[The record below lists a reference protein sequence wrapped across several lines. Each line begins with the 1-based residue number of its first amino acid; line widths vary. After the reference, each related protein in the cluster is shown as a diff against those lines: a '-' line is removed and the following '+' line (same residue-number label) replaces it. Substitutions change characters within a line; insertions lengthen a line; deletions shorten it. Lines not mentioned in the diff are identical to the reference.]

1 MDEFGTLDTVI
12 GSGTLNEISGLLEQA
27 WSSNSHV
34 PDDVRVQVGIA
45 VGEIGA
51 NIVEYAGR
59 PARMRME
66 VCVRPNEVEV
76 TFTDD
81 GAPVMVD
88 LASVRMPN
96 ELAESGRGLALAQAV
111 LEQLNYC
118 RDLVNRW
125 TLVSKQFA

>member
-1 MDEFGTLDTVI
+1 MDEFGTLETVT
-12 GSGTLNEISGLLEQA
+12 GSGTLNDISGLLEQA
-27 WSSNSHV
+27 WSSNTHV
-34 PDDVRVQVGIA
+34 PGDVRVQMGIA

-51 NIVEYAGR
+51 NIVEHAGG
-59 PARMRME
+59 PVRMRME

-81 GAPVMVD
+81 GAPVTVD
-88 LASVRMPN
+88 LNSVRMPN
-96 ELAESGRGLALAQAV
+96 DLAEGGRGLALAQAV